1 MTLDQFRDSL
11 SRDHPPEGLDLA
23 LAGLW
28 WDAKGDLTKA
38 HESAQQEE
46 GPPGSWV
53 HAYLHRKEL
62 VSSRPSNP
70 FRRKARRRMAR
81 DRERLVIGLRPLIRR
96 SSPAAVHVRA
106 SPKAGCSYYHNH
118 MSISPELVSRQAALQ
133 QRLASLGR
141 LLVAYSGGVDSA
153 YLAWEAHRQLG
164 SDMLAVIADSPSL
177 ARTHLADAISFA
189 AEQKIP
195 LQVIQTLELDR
206 PEYVL
211 NDGSRCFHCKDELFD
226 VMEAFREANG
236 FTSIAYGV
244 NVDDQG
250 DFRPGQVAARQHYVA
265 APLLD
270 ARLTKQDIR
279 DLARAAG
286 LRVWDK
292 PASACLSSRI
302 EYGRPVT
309 REALSVIESGED
321 ALREL
326 GFRQFRVRHHGDIVR
341 IEVAK
346 DELPR
351 ALDPAMASE
360 LTRIF
365 KALGFKFVTLDLE
378 GFRSGSM
385 NSLLPVEDLRRA
397 G

>member
-1 MTLDQFRDSL
+1 
-11 SRDHPPEGLDLA
+11 
-23 LAGLW
+23 
-28 WDAKGDLTKA
+28 
-38 HESAQQEE
+38 
-46 GPPGSWV
+46 
-53 HAYLHRKEL
+53 
-62 VSSRPSNP
+62 
-70 FRRKARRRMAR
+70 
-81 DRERLVIGLRPLIRR
+81 
-96 SSPAAVHVRA
+96 
-106 SPKAGCSYYHNH
+106 
-118 MSISPELVSRQAALQ
+118 MSISPDLASRQATLRA
-133 QRLASLGR
+133 RLASLGR

-177 ARTHLADAISFA
+177 ARTHLSDALAFA
-189 AEQKIP
+189 EEQSIP
-195 LQVIQTLELDR
+195 LHVIQTSELDR

-211 NDGSRCFHCKDELFD
+211 NDSSRCFHCKDELFD

-236 FTSIAYGV
+236 FSSIAYGV

-250 DFRPGQVAARQHYVA
+250 DFRPGQTAARQHHVA

-270 ARLTKQDIR
+270 ARLTKQEIR
-279 DLARAAG
+279 DLAQAAG

-309 REALSVIESGED
+309 REALSVIERGED
-321 ALREL
+321 ALRAL

-341 IEVAK
+341 VEIARE
-346 DELPR
+346 ELPR

-360 LTRIF
+360 FTRIF

-385 NSLLPVEDLRRA
+385 NTLLPVDDLRRA